1 MCTWLSEVDISQQ
14 EEIVKPIIFPNPN
27 LQKRKKM
34 KSFRLVTPEP
44 SLTAPPLR
52 RGAKGRGAEGRG
64 GGREHWKCTHL
75 FHHLA
80 LWPSKDQ
87 QQERTCWILGR
98 IYNQTPLPHS
108 SSSWI
113 LHSNLLY
120 NCYSG
125 QCTTRHWLFQD
136 RRWRHRRKRRNQ
148 SGNSEC
154 GRHLSG
160 NPEWLNWHSR
170 SPESCLCH
178 YCSCFE
184 TEEKYEFSLRK
195 SDELAIYLNWR

>member
-1 MCTWLSEVDISQQ
+1 MAQWSRYTTTRGNSET
-14 EEIVKPIIFPNPN
+14 FPNPN

-34 KSFRLVTPEP
+34 TPATPEP

-52 RGAKGRGAEGRG
+52 RGLRGG

-80 LWPSKDQ
+80 LWPNKDQ

-154 GRHLSG
+154 GRRLSG

-184 TEEKYEFSLRK
+184 TEEKYEFSIRK